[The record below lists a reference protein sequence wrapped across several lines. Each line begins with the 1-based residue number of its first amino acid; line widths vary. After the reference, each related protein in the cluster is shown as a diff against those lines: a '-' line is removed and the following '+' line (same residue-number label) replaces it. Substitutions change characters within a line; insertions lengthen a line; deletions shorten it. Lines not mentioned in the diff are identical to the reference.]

1 MTQSPEFPRIRTV
14 GLSGLLISFGGAM
27 SEPANRAA
35 LAFRAAV
42 EAAGVATDGGVH
54 LALVELDLRAP
65 EGIAV
70 LERLLAGA
78 REIARCSRGTPRISN
93 RLLRRVRDYAQ
104 VKADGV
110 INAEIAAAALELLH
124 VDHSGFDIMDRR
136 LLQAIIEK
144 FDGGPVGV
152 ENLAAAIGEERDTIE
167 DVIEPYLIQQG
178 YLMRTPRGRVATA
191 TVYRLFGLKPPAS
204 MNQEQVTLDLIQD
217 K

>member
-1 MTQSPEFPRIRTV
+1 
-14 GLSGLLISFGGAM
+14 
-27 SEPANRAA
+27 
-35 LAFRAAV
+35 
-42 EAAGVATDGGVH
+42 
-54 LALVELDLRAP
+54 
-65 EGIAV
+65 
-70 LERLLAGA
+70 
-78 REIARCSRGTPRISN
+78 
-93 RLLRRVRDYAQ
+93 
-104 VKADGV
+104 
-110 INAEIAAAALELLH
+110 LH

-204 MNQEQVTLDLIQD
+204 INQEQVTLDLIQD